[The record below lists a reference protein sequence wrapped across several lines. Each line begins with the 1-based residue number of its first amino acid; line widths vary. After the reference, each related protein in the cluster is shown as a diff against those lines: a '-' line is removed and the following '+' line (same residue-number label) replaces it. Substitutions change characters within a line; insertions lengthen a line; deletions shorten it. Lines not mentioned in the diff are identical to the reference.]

1 MSLRVL
7 VLGVLAVSW
16 AHCLNSSKDTL
27 PVLLDCTLE
36 AKLAYSLRELFP
48 FPITFLYRAFWSA
61 SLSFVCPTFKT
72 ALGKCTIMFVLPMY
86 NIILTSDSTVLIHP
100 RHTNVIGF
108 FYLLRCFSFLP
119 TSTPPPPYL
128 MMFSCET
135 LLFPCSSI
143 FVLHFEHR
151 KISWPHP

>member
-1 MSLRVL
+1 MSSRVL

-36 AKLAYSLRELFP
+36 EKLAYSLRGPFH

-61 SLSFVCPTFKT
+61 SLSFVCPTFKI
-72 ALGKCTIMFVLPMY
+72 ASGICIIMFVLPMY
-86 NIILTSDSTVLIHP
+86 NIILTSESTVLIHP

-108 FYLLRCFSFLP
+108 FLPVAMFLVSP
-119 TSTPPPPYL
+119 
-128 MMFSCET
+128 
-135 LLFPCSSI
+135 
-143 FVLHFEHR
+143 
-151 KISWPHP
+151 